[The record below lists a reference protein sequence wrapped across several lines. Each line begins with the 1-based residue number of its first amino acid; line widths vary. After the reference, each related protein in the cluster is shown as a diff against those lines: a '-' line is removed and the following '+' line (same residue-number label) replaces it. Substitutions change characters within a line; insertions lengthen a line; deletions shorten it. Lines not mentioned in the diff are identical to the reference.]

1 MIDRTLILWFLFFVK
16 EDDIE
21 TPFGNLHVAIQG
33 DRSKLAILTFHDIGL
48 NSKSMH
54 GNICLLI
61 VTNQISSYCN
71 KSNLLQ
77 IQLVIW
83 LYKCNC
89 QILFSVIHY
98 EMKYRILHIRSKFE
112 FAVWYRNAFTQQFLD
127 ITCFQGF
134 FNFTDMQPILRHFCV
149 YHVNAPGQED
159 GALHLRPE

>member
-54 GNICLLI
+54 GNICLLL
-61 VTNQISSYCN
+61 VTSQKNLSSKFN
-71 KSNLLQ
+71 
-77 IQLVIW
+77 W
-83 LYKCNC
+83 LCDNTNANC
-89 QILFSVIHY
+89 QILFSVIHH
-98 EMKYRILHIRSKFE
+98 EMKYRILHIGSKFE
-112 FAVWYRNAFTQQFLD
+112 FAVWYRNAFNQQFLD